1 MNKMNSVFIATSI
14 DGYISDRN
22 EGLDWLNKIKVTEG
36 EDMGYGAFMNRVD
49 ALLMGRRT
57 FEKICSFD
65 MDWPY
70 EKPVYVLSNT
80 LSEVSEAYKGKV
92 HLVKGEL
99 KAVLA
104 HIHSKN
110 HLKLYIDG
118 GQLIQSFLAKNLID
132 EMIITTMPVLLGGGV
147 RLFGHMP
154 EEQWFTLVKSTVCMD
169 QIVQNHYKR
178 SADSI

>member
-104 HIHSKN
+104 HIHSK
-110 HLKLYIDG
+110 
-118 GQLIQSFLAKNLID
+118 
-132 EMIITTMPVLLGGGV
+132 
-147 RLFGHMP
+147 
-154 EEQWFTLVKSTVCMD
+154 KSP
-169 QIVQNHYKR
+169 
-178 SADSI
+178 